1 MAAPFRKEKEVM
13 PVLDREAILQ
23 ADDIKIEPVEV
34 PEWGGTVLVKGMTGA
49 ERDRFETAMIE
60 NPGKSSKV
68 NLRDM
73 RAKLCSL
80 TIVNENG
87 KLLFT
92 PADIKELT
100 KKSALA
106 LQRVFEVARDL
117 SGIGDDDVEEL
128 TEGLEDVPFGDSAS
142 D

>member
-1 MAAPFRKEKEVM
+1 MFKGKEKDM
-13 PVLDREAILQ
+13 PILGREAILQ
-23 ADDIKIEPVEV
+23 ADDIVIEPVDV

-49 ERDRFETAMIE
+49 ERDRFELAMIDK
-60 NPGKSSKV
+60 PGKSSKI
-68 NLRDM
+68 NLIDL

-87 KLLFT
+87 KLIFT

-100 KKSALA
+100 NKSAAA
-106 LQRVFEVARDL
+106 LQRVFEVAREL
-117 SGIGDDDVEEL
+117 SGIGDDDVKEL
-128 TEGLEDVPFGDSAS
+128 TEGLEDSPFEGSPS

>member
-1 MAAPFRKEKEVM
+1 MFKGKDM
-13 PVLDREAILQ
+13 PILGREDILQ
-23 ADDIKIEPVEV
+23 ADDIKTESVEV
-34 PEWGGTVLVKGMTGA
+34 PEWGGTVLVKGMTGS
-49 ERDRFETAMIE
+49 ERDRFELAMISD
-60 NPGKSSKV
+60 PGKSSKV
-68 NLRDM
+68 NLSDM

-92 PADIKELT
+92 PSDIKDLSG
-100 KKSALA
+100 KSAAA

-117 SGIGDDDVEEL
+117 SGIGEDDVKEL
-128 TEGLEDVPFGDSAS
+128 TEGLEDSPFEDSAS

>member
-1 MAAPFRKEKEVM
+1 MFKSKVDM
-13 PVLDREAILQ
+13 PILTRDGILQ
-23 ADDIKIEPVEV
+23 ADDIVTEAVEV

-49 ERDRFETAMIE
+49 ERDRFELGMVE
-60 NPGKSSKV
+60 NPGKSAKV
-68 NLRDM
+68 NLADM

-92 PADIKELT
+92 PADIKALT
-100 KKSALA
+100 KKSAAA
-106 LQRVFEVARDL
+106 LQRVWEVAREL
-117 SGIGDDDVEEL
+117 SGLSDDDVEEL
-128 TEGLEDVPFGDSAS
+128 TEGLKDSPFEDSPS

>member
-1 MAAPFRKEKEVM
+1 MFKSKDSM
-13 PVLDREAILQ
+13 PVLNRDDILG
-23 ADDIKIEPVEV
+23 ADDIQTEAVEV

-49 ERDRFETAMIE
+49 ERDRFEVAMISD
-60 NPGKSSKV
+60 PGKSTKV
-68 NLRDM
+68 NLSDM

-100 KKSALA
+100 KKSASA
-106 LQRVFEVARDL
+106 LQRVFEVAREL
-117 SGIGDDDVEEL
+117 SGIGEDDVKEL
-128 TEGLEDVPFGDSAS
+128 TEGLEDIPFADSAS